1 MLIIYGV
8 DAEGKR
14 EASFAPVMDATL
26 QGPDA
31 VFALLRP
38 YWQRLR
44 ITQADQVLLIAD
56 GAPWRWNR
64 VPLLVHA
71 LGLAAEQVHE
81 LLDFYH
87 AAEPLGKVAA

>member
-1 MLIIYGV
+1 
-8 DAEGKR
+8 
-14 EASFAPVMDATL
+14 
-26 QGPDA
+26 
-31 VFALLRP
+31 
-38 YWQRLR
+38 
-44 ITQADQVLLIAD
+44 VLLIAD